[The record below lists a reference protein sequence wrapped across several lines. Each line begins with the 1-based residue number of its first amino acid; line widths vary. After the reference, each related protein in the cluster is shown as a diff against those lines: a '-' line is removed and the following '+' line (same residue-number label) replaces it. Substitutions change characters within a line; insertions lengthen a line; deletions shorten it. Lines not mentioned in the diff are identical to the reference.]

1 MGQIT
6 LQKRKRRKVTAALPN
21 PEIILEGF
29 QDGEN
34 VKFFVKINFS
44 DSKKYLSKDSKI
56 ILYPMTKQLHF
67 PNIFLK

>member
-6 LQKRKRRKVTAALPN
+6 LQKEKGVKLHALPN

-34 VKFFVKINFS
+34 VKFFKN
-44 DSKKYLSKDSKI
+44 
-56 ILYPMTKQLHF
+56 
-67 PNIFLK
+67 

>member
-29 QDGEN
+29 QDHEN
-34 VKFFVKINFS
+34 VKFFVKINFV
-44 DSKKYLSKDSKI
+44 DSEKYLSK
-56 ILYPMTKQLHF
+56 KQNYF
-67 PNIFLK
+67 IP